1 MRVIILL
8 FLFFASVYAAPG
20 SDCTSDP
27 SKCTVEDFVYD
38 KNDVQCAYNNYD
50 LKHPPWRDAI
60 SNGTSALFR
69 EECSL
74 GWACTIVAREK
85 SLVYVGRQVTIGN
98 NEDTVS
104 TATDVVV
111 VPSIPAGAVKDAAI
125 EYFNREYCE
134 FQVWAWIV
142 IGVVGLL
149 VIIGCGAFGYTIYK
163 KFKEAKDLENME
175 KAGFIAGPDD
185 KGFRTRRR
193 RIFYE

>member
-38 KNDVQCAYNNYD
+38 KNDVQCAYTNYD

-60 SNGTSALFR
+60 SNGTSAIFR
-69 EECSL
+69 EECAL
-74 GWACTIVAREK
+74 GWMCTIFPREK
-85 SLVYVGRQVTIGN
+85 SLVYVGRQVDVGN
-98 NEDTVS
+98 NKDTVS
-104 TATDVVV
+104 TATTVVV
-111 VPSIPAGAVKDAAI
+111 VPSIPAGAVHDAAV

-134 FQVWAWIV
+134 FQVWSWIV
-142 IGVVGLL
+142 IGVVALG

-163 KFKEAKDLENME
+163 KFKEAKELEDFE
-175 KAGFIAGPDD
+175 KAGLIEDPTE
-185 KGFRTRRR
+185 KQYRSRRR
-193 RIFYE
+193 RIF

>member
-8 FLFFASVYAAPG
+8 FLFFVSVYAAPG

-38 KNDVQCAYNNYD
+38 KNLEQRAYNSYD

-69 EECSL
+69 EECGL
-74 GWACTIVAREK
+74 GYACTIVGREK
-85 SLVYVGRQVTIGN
+85 SLVYVGRKVVVGN
-98 NEDTVS
+98 NKDTLSV
-104 TATDVVV
+104 ATSVIVVA
-111 VPSIPAGAVKDAAI
+111 SIPAGPIRDAAV

-134 FQVWAWIV
+134 FQVYSWIV
-142 IGVVGLL
+142 IGVLALGV
-149 VIIGCGAFGYTIYK
+149 VIGCGAFGYTIYK
-163 KFKEAKDLENME
+163 KFKEAKDLEDME
-175 KAGFIAGPDD
+175 KAGFIAAPEGV
-185 KGFRTRRR
+185 GLRTRRR

>member
-8 FLFFASVYAAPG
+8 FLFFVSVYAAPG

-38 KNDVQCAYNNYD
+38 KNLVQCAYNNYD

-69 EECSL
+69 EECGL
-74 GWACTIVAREK
+74 GYACTIVGREK
-85 SLVYVGRQVTIGN
+85 SLVFVGRKVVVGN
-98 NEDTVS
+98 NKDTLSVAS
-104 TATDVVV
+104 TVVV
-111 VPSIPAGAVKDAAI
+111 VESIPAGAIREAAV

-134 FQVWAWIV
+134 FQTWSWIV
-142 IGVVGLL
+142 IGVLALGV
-149 VIIGCGAFGYTIYK
+149 VIGCGAFGYTIYK
-163 KFKEAKDLENME
+163 KFKEAKDLENLE
-175 KAGFIAGPDD
+175 KSGFIAAPEGV
-185 KGFRTRRR
+185 GLRTRRR